1 MNFYLLTYLIHQLL
15 LNFSSIMNNFPDKEK
30 VRWQLACHCIQY
42 LPKRGDLNGR
52 TQKKKKKKN
61 HSINTFPS
69 LRAKK
74 KKKNTMIII
83 IKKNDSFE
91 IVRPIYHLHTHAY
104 THIRVFYSFFIII
117 FFFFS
122 STRCTETSWKM
133 RQRKWKNDKNVT
145 RSMERARWNGG
156 EGGREGE
163 GWQNVEPSS

>member
-69 LRAKK
+69 LRAK

>member
-15 LNFSSIMNNFPDKEK
+15 LNFSSTMNNFPDKEK

-74 KKKNTMIII
+74 KKYNDNNN
-83 IKKNDSFE
+83 KKERF
-91 IVRPIYHLHTHAY
+91 VRNRSANLSPTHAH

-117 FFFFS
+117 IFFFFVHS
-122 STRCTETSWKM
+122 VYRDELKNEAAKM
-133 RQRKWKNDKNVT
+133 EKRQKCDTVDG
-145 RSMERARWNGG
+145 AG
-156 EGGREGE
+156 
-163 GWQNVEPSS
+163 

>member
-69 LRAKK
+69 LQAKK

-91 IVRPIYHLHTHAY
+91 IVRPIYHLHTH
-104 THIRVFYSFFIII
+104 THIYVSFILFSLLL

>member
-15 LNFSSIMNNFPDKEK
+15 LNFSSTMNNFPDKEK

-52 TQKKKKKKN
+52 IQKKRRKIIR
-61 HSINTFPS
+61 SIRFP
-69 LRAKK
+69 RYEQ

>member
-15 LNFSSIMNNFPDKEK
+15 LNFSSTMNNFPDKEK

-42 LPKRGDLNGR
+42 LPKRGDLNDR
-52 TQKKKKKKN
+52 TLKKEEK
-61 HSINTFPS
+61 SFDQYVS
-69 LRAKK
+69 LVTSK

-117 FFFFS
+117 IFFFFRPLGVPRRVEKWGS
-122 STRCTETSWKM
+122 ENGKTTKM
-133 RQRKWKNDKNVT
+133 WHG
-145 RSMERARWNGG
+145 RWSGLGGTG
-156 EGGREGE
+156 EGEGE

>member
-52 TQKKKKKKN
+52 IQKKRRKIIR
-61 HSINTFPS
+61 SIRFP
-69 LRAKK
+69 RYEQ

>member
-52 TQKKKKKKN
+52 IQKKRRKIIR
-61 HSINTFPS
+61 SIRFP
-69 LRAKK
+69 RYKQK

>member
-74 KKKNTMIII
+74 KKYNDNNN
-83 IKKNDSFE
+83 KKERF
-91 IVRPIYHLHTHAY
+91 VRNRSANLSPTHAH

-117 FFFFS
+117 IFFFFVHS
-122 STRCTETSWKM
+122 VYRDELKNEAAKM
-133 RQRKWKNDKNVT
+133 EKRQKCDTVDG
-145 RSMERARWNGG
+145 AG
-156 EGGREGE
+156 
-163 GWQNVEPSS
+163 

>member
-15 LNFSSIMNNFPDKEK
+15 LNFSSTMNNFPDKEK

-52 TQKKKKKKN
+52 IQKKRRKIIR
-61 HSINTFPS
+61 SIRFP
-69 LRAKK
+69 RYEQ

-91 IVRPIYHLHTHAY
+91 IVRPIYHLHTH
-104 THIRVFYSFFIII
+104 THIYVSFILFSLLL

-133 RQRKWKNDKNVT
+133 RRKWKNDKNVT

>member
-52 TQKKKKKKN
+52 TQKKKRRKIIR
-61 HSINTFPS
+61 SIRFP
-69 LRAKK
+69 RYEQ

>member
-15 LNFSSIMNNFPDKEK
+15 LNFSSTMNNFPDKEK

-52 TQKKKKKKN
+52 IQKKRRKIIR
-61 HSINTFPS
+61 SIRFP
-69 LRAKK
+69 RYEQ

-145 RSMERARWNGG
+145 RSMERARWN
-156 EGGREGE
+156 REGE

>member
-1 MNFYLLTYLIHQLL
+1 MTARMPLH
-15 LNFSSIMNNFPDKEK
+15 SIS
-30 VRWQLACHCIQY
+30 
-42 LPKRGDLNGR
+42 PKARRFKRQNA
-52 TQKKKKKKN
+52 KKKKEEK
-61 HSINTFPS
+61 SFDQYVS
-69 LRAKK
+69 LVTSK

>member
-69 LRAKK
+69 LQAKK

>member
-74 KKKNTMIII
+74 KKYNDNNN
-83 IKKNDSFE
+83 KKERF
-91 IVRPIYHLHTHAY
+91 VRNRSANLSPTHAH

>member
-52 TQKKKKKKN
+52 IQKKRRKIIR
-61 HSINTFPS
+61 SIRFP
-69 LRAKK
+69 RYKQKK

>member
-1 MNFYLLTYLIHQLL
+1 MTARMPL
-15 LNFSSIMNNFPDKEK
+15 
-30 VRWQLACHCIQY
+30 
-42 LPKRGDLNGR
+42 
-52 TQKKKKKKN
+52 
-61 HSINTFPS
+61 HSISPKARRFKRQNTKKRRKIIRSIRFP
-69 LRAKK
+69 RYEQKK